1 MSFFVIIF
9 HHINNCGNKKNAYLY
24 GVYRT
29 GLKSIYKLFAMGTSF
44 VEIYRLTK
52 VSSIKVLDKCINDC
66 RKFGYPLHDLD
77 LEGLDLRNIDMS
89 NLHIQNVLF
98 NRFDPTKTAPKEIFN
113 INFKGCTFEKV
124 CFSYCKLVRCNFD
137 SDKTTKREAIKRK
150 NFSNDDNETALALE
164 HPAYLNEVDFF
175 FCQFDTC
182 RFRNTK
188 FNIIDF
194 RYSRFTDCSLG
205 GCDIYVGDF
214 YMASFC
220 GTTNFYNSKFRSCS
234 LTNTTF
240 EQHCPSIFN
249 IDKLAQENYQVY
261 HDIIIGAKNWSK
273 HNPCAGYSHV
283 NEAEDNNN
291 ELESQIHNHHEAYRV
306 YATLSGIY
314 NGKGFFRESNQA
326 YRLAKWNEA
335 KYNML
340 AAKKCRKD
348 HNYKQMFRHLWKRFT
363 IGISW
368 CFGYG
373 YKIPYVLF
381 WICVLVMV
389 FGVFYK
395 YKEQLEQEHEWSV
408 AFARSLNNTLGPF
421 DKFTSSVGEWCGSM
435 QSTVGILLVGFMGFI
450 IANRIRNNA

>member
-1 MSFFVIIF
+1 ME
-9 HHINNCGNKKNAYLY
+9 
-24 GVYRT
+24 T
-29 GLKSIYKLFAMGTSF
+29 GYTSF
-44 VEIYRLTK
+44 VEKDTLTK
-52 VSSIKVLDKCINDC
+52 VLSIDELEERIDDC
-66 RKFGYPLHDLD
+66 KSLGIPLHDLD
-77 LEGLDLRNIDMS
+77 LEGLDIRDIDMS
-89 NLHIQNVLF
+89 NLHIRNVLF
-98 NRFDPTKTAPKEIFN
+98 NSFNPTKTAPKEIFN

-137 SDKTTKREAIKRK
+137 SDKITKREAIKHK
-150 NFSNDDNETALALE
+150 DMSNADNDAVLASE
-164 HPAYLNEVDFF
+164 RPTYLNEVDFF

-205 GCDIYVGDF
+205 GCDVNVGDF
-214 YMASFC
+214 YMSAFC
-220 GTTNFYNSKFRSCS
+220 GTTNFYNSKFHSCS
-234 LTNTTF
+234 LTNATF

-249 IDKLAQENYQVY
+249 IDKLAQEDYQVY

-326 YRLAKWNEA
+326 YRLAKRNEA
-335 KYNML
+335 EYNML
-340 AAKKCRKD
+340 AAKKCRKA